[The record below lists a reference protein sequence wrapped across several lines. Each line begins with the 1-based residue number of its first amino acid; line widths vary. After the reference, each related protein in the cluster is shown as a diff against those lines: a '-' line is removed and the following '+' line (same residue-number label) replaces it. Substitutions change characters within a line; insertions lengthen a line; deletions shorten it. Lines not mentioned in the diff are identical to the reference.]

1 MIVSTGLTV
10 PVAVTARVT
19 APPVTGAVEYCTGLS
34 PPSVHQA
41 IAAASSSASGVAIS
55 PIFRNGARAGAPI
68 FAPSA
73 AGAGT
78 SIGAVPVVTGLF
90 IVELRLRPPDRTL
103 AEWPENPL
111 ISIKTLR
118 IRANRPEP
126 VRPADNALRL
136 RHGLA
141 FPAFPGAGE
150 PMALARLDEACFL
163 RVHIGD
169 QRVHTHRFGLQGRVE
184 REEDGAAHHALQRRS
199 GDRRA

>member
-1 MIVSTGLTV
+1 MGSPAPGKAGNARPWRSLKALSAGRTGSGRFARIRKVLILINGFSGHSASVLSGGRRRSSTMNK
-10 PVAVTARVT
+10 PVTTGT
-19 APPVTGAVEYCTGLS
+19 APIEVPA
-34 PPSVHQA
+34 P
-41 IAAASSSASGVAIS
+41 AAL
-55 PIFRNGARAGAPI
+55 GAPI

-136 RHGLA
+136 RHGRA

-169 QRVHTHRFGLQGRVE
+169 QRVHTHRFGLQ
-184 REEDGAAHHALQRRS
+184 
-199 GDRRA
+199 